1 MQKVT
6 KQDRKQ
12 GGCSLKFE
20 KQLAKEAKERQRGGQ
35 GGVLLVEKI
44 PQANQYSSPV
54 QKIAQASKGRALR
67 KNLRKR
73 LKRLWKKFHKRSKG
87 EAREIAAKK
96 FIQTMDRFLSSQ
108 LLPGST
114 QLLQVGFPHTG
125 IPENGESPGV

>member
-1 MQKVT
+1 MT

-35 GGVLLVEKI
+35 GGVLL
-44 PQANQYSSPV
+44 PQ
-54 QKIAQASKGRALR
+54 
-67 KNLRKR
+67 
-73 LKRLWKKFHKRSKG
+73 KFAEASKG

-114 QLLQVGFPHTG
+114 QLQVGFPHTG

>member
-1 MQKVT
+1 M
-6 KQDRKQ
+6 
-12 GGCSLKFE
+12 KFE
-20 KQLAKEAKERQRGGQ
+20 KQLAKEAKERMTAG
-35 GGVLLVEKI
+35 I
-44 PQANQYSSPV
+44 NQYSSPV

-114 QLLQVGFPHTG
+114 QLQVGFPHTG